1 MPLIKKISHSLWP
14 QFIIYSHVGVCG
26 MIAYLLMKCWII
38 VLTYLFNLVSIK
50 VLEEEKLAEN
60 ADRLGKIFREG
71 LSKLPVDV
79 VKGVRGKGL
88 LNAIIIDGSK
98 ILVLLKIYHLYC
110 TRVSLLQYQYFN
122 QILILQYRDK
132 PS

>member
-1 MPLIKKISHSLWP
+1 M
-14 QFIIYSHVGVCG
+14 
-26 MIAYLLMKCWII
+26 
-38 VLTYLFNLVSIK
+38 FNLVSIK